1 MASPTV
7 SGPVRTGYLLVTG
20 FFVLSAAFGLLALAS
35 LGVGLARHGDS
46 LLYGDTL
53 TVPLQLSPDDVG
65 PLPAGLRVDSW
76 LDTRVKAEVRDPST
90 EQMFYRSATDLG
102 PLVLV
107 VGGLWLVR
115 GLLKSVMR
123 GDPFGPDNVRRLR
136 RLGFL
141 LVVGGPA
148 VELLNYGFRNALF
161 SSLSSY
167 PGVDL
172 GIAGY
177 EIPAGVLLGGL
188 SAFIL
193 AEVFAYGSRLR
204 EDVEGTI

>member
-1 MASPTV
+1 MVSPTA

-20 FFVLSAAFGLLALAS
+20 ILLLSAAFGLLALVS
-35 LGVGLARHGDS
+35 VGVGLARHGDS

-65 PLPAGLRVDSW
+65 PLPTGLRVDSW
-76 LDTRVKAEVRDPST
+76 LDARVEVRDPSSD
-90 EQMFYRSATDLG
+90 QMFYRSAVDFG
-102 PLVLV
+102 PLALV
-107 VGGLWLVR
+107 IGGLWLVR
-115 GLLKSVMR
+115 GILRSVMR
-123 GDPFGPDNVRRLR
+123 GDAFGPDNVRRLR

-148 VELLNYGFRNALF
+148 VEMLNYGFHNALF
-161 SSLSSY
+161 STLPSF

-172 GIAGY
+172 GTAGY
-177 EIPAGVLLGGL
+177 TIPGGALLGGL
-188 SAFIL
+188 GAFIL

-204 EDVEGTI
+204 EDVEATI